1 MLKEGPVVIRLGIQ
15 MYVYNVNT
23 EWSCCICR
31 FEVPHKMVSA
41 LVLHGGDLFN
51 IFS

>member
-15 MYVYNVNT
+15 MYMYSINT

-31 FEVPHKMVSA
+31 S
-41 LVLHGGDLFN
+41 
-51 IFS
+51 